1 MKARPIK
8 RRNVPI
14 EYPVLAEWVD
24 DPEGINLIVLFTQD
38 RIGYKIRHSP
48 DYHCGTLNGLSGDW
62 ISLSHKN
69 RWNRWKILG
78 TPEQFGLSLVDG
90 KIIGELNL

>member
-38 RIGYKIRHSP
+38 RIGYKIRNSP
-48 DYHCGTLNGLSGDW
+48 DGHCRTLNKLYGDW
-62 ISLSHKN
+62 FPLSDKGG
-69 RWNRWKILG
+69 WNRWKILG